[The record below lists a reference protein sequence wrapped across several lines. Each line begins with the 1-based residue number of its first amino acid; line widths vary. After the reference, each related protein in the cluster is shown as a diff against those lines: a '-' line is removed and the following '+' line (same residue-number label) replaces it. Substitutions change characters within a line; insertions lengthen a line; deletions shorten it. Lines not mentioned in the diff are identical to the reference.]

1 MSDMKKWMPY
11 RSLVEQDYTY
21 KDKKEKI
28 AKPQVST
35 EKAEEIDRL
44 LHTKVGVPLHITYYE
59 GGYLY
64 EVEDTIKKVDMDNK
78 KIVFISGEKLPLSS
92 LIDIEVI

>member
-28 AKPQVST
+28 ARPQLST
-35 EKAEEIDRL
+35 EKAEEIDRI
-44 LHTKVGVPLHITYYE
+44 LHTCIGVPLHITYYE
-59 GGYLY
+59 DGYLY
-64 EVEDTIKKVDMDNK
+64 EIEDAIKKVDMDNK
-78 KIVFISGEKLPLSS
+78 RLVFTSGDKLSLSS
-92 LIDIEVI
+92 ITDIEVI